1 MSNDNAV
8 KPALDTNAHRAE
20 SIRLIKKYFEIRI
33 KEVTDSNLAEGL
45 AGSAR
50 QQEMAFKAGYLK
62 SCQDAFKFVKDLQ
75 I

>member
-1 MSNDNAV
+1 MSENQST
-8 KPALDTNAHRAE
+8 PSLDTNAHRAE

-33 KEVTDSNLAEGL
+33 KEVTESNLAEGL

-50 QQEMAFKAGYLK
+50 QQELAFKAGYLK
-62 SCQDAFKFVKDLQ
+62 ACNDAYKFVKDLQ